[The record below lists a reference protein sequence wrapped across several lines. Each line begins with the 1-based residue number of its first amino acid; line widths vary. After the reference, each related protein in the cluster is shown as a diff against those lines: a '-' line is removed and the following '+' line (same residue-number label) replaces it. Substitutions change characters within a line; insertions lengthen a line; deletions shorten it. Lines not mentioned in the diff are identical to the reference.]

1 MSILKISYSI
11 RYVDENFQ
19 DWTYVFFPTMALLN
33 KDLHSNDLDRAMI
46 DILQQARQKGLEKS
60 VGLYNHS
67 DDNDAT

>member
-1 MSILKISYSI
+1 
-11 RYVDENFQ
+11 
-19 DWTYVFFPTMALLN
+19 MALLN